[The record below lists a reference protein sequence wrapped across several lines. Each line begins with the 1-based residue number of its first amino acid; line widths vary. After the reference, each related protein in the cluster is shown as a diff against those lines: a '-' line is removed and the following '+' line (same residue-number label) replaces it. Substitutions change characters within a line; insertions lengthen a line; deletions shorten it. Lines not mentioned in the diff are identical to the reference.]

1 MSSGFRAWPEA
12 ALFGK
17 VLRPVA
23 RTLAALDR
31 RGVTHRSVSLDN
43 VFRGGAGEELV
54 LGAAWAAPPASL
66 QPAIYEPPY
75 SAMCLPSGRGDGS
88 IADDVYAL
96 GVVLIALAIG
106 RVPLAELDEEAVLGR
121 KLAVGSY
128 EALTAGEP
136 LSPPV
141 ADVIRGMLAE
151 DPEHRPAPATLADL
165 AAAPVVR
172 RAVSAPRR
180 AQRAFEIGGIEA
192 WDARTVAYVIAK
204 QPALAVPVLNR
215 GALDVWLRRS
225 LGDAAL
231 ADKLEEAATEQ
242 RHIRAKQ
249 PDVAKEVLATVVVA
263 LLDPLAPL
271 CWQGVSWWPDGLGP
285 TLADA
290 QGANSEVAGKL
301 GESVAAEA
309 ALSWAGARR
318 DRCDEP
324 LLRMQARQN
333 RALLRDRGTTGGL
346 DRLLYGLNPLL
357 PCASP
362 LIQKRSVVGIADLLV
377 ALEAL
382 SGTVDRKVGPPL
394 DTHMAAFVG
403 ARAEPVFETG
413 FNNTGVAEPP
423 AAVMQLR
430 VLARVQAQFH
440 PGPLPGLAG
449 WLAAHAAPALGS
461 LRSRARRAL
470 TQERLETTAAAG
482 HLQAMLDLIDDHTN
496 RAADAREADEAA
508 RALARIDGELRMIEA
523 GGVARTELARCFGQE
538 LAAGSALAA
547 VVIALL
553 AAAFG

>member
-1 MSSGFRAWPEA
+1 
-12 ALFGK
+12 
-17 VLRPVA
+17 
-23 RTLAALDR
+23 
-31 RGVTHRSVSLDN
+31 
-43 VFRGGAGEELV
+43 VFRGGARGELV

-66 QPAIYEPPY
+66 QPVIYEPPY
-75 SAMCLPSGRGDGS
+75 SAMCLPGGRGDGS

-96 GVVLIALAIG
+96 GVVLIALAMG
-106 RVPLAELDEEAVLGR
+106 RMPLAGLEEEAVLRR
-121 KLAVGSY
+121 KLALGSY

-136 LSPPV
+136 LPPPI

-165 AAAPVVR
+165 AAAPALR
-172 RAVSAPRR
+172 RPVSTPRR

-192 WDARTVAYVIAK
+192 WDARAVAYAIAK
-204 QPALAVPVLNR
+204 QPAVAAPVLNT
-215 GALDVWLRRS
+215 GALDLWLRRS
-225 LGDAAL
+225 LGEATL
-231 ADKLEEAATEQ
+231 ADRLEEAATEQ
-242 RHIRAKQ
+242 RHMRAKQ
-249 PDVAKEVLATVVVA
+249 PHVAKDVLATVVVA

-285 TLADA
+285 ALADA

-318 DRCDEP
+318 HRCDEP
-324 LLRMQARQN
+324 LLRIEARQN
-333 RALLRDRGTTGGL
+333 RALLRERETTAGL

-362 LIQKRSVVGIADLLV
+362 LIQKRSVVGMADLLV

-382 SGTVDRKVGPPL
+382 SDTVDRKAGPPL
-394 DTHMAAFVG
+394 DMHMAAFVA

-413 FNNTGVAEPP
+413 FNTGVAEH
-423 AAVMQLR
+423 ADAVMQLR
-430 VLARVQAQFH
+430 VLARLQAQFH

-449 WLAAHAAPALGS
+449 WLAAHAAPTLGS
-461 LRSRARRAL
+461 LRSRTRRAL

-496 RAADAREADEAA
+496 QAADAREADEAA

-523 GGVARTELARCFGQE
+523 GGEARAKLARCFGQE

-547 VVIALL
+547 VVIVLL